1 MALIDGV
8 KTALRIK
15 SNTFDGEELTPLIE
29 ACKIDLGMG
38 GVRNISDNNAL
49 VLHAVVL
56 FCKAHFGFDD
66 NADKYAAAYERLKN
80 AMAISTEYSTE
91 PEQEP
96 GAEPEPEESEAD

>member
-38 GVRNISDNNAL
+38 GVRNINDNNAL

-56 FCKAHFGFDD
+56 YCKAHFGFDD